1 MYNHMVLSALMGG
14 NFEPSKLFSS
24 IYVYI
29 EGRISACF
37 RRWYSP
43 FSCFQ
48 ISSFSE
54 EQMQGNAEKITKK
67 GFLMR
72 FFSAATGNFSFQIDT
87 ILPYYN
93 INR

>member
-1 MYNHMVLSALMGG
+1 MYNHLVLSALRGG
-14 NFEPSKLFSS
+14 NFESSKLFSS

-54 EQMQGNAEKITKK
+54 EQMQGNEEKITKK

-72 FFSAATGNFSFQIDT
+72 FLAREQEIFSSQIDT
-87 ILPYYN
+87 IYL
-93 INR
+93 III

>member
-1 MYNHMVLSALMGG
+1 MG
-14 NFEPSKLFSS
+14 
-24 IYVYI
+24 VYI
-29 EGRISACF
+29 KGRISACF

-54 EQMQGNAEKITKK
+54 EQMQGNEEKITKK

-72 FFSAATGNFSFQIDT
+72 FFSAGAGNF
-87 ILPYYN
+87 
-93 INR
+93 

>member
-1 MYNHMVLSALMGG
+1 MYNHLILSALIVMV
-14 NFEPSKLFSS
+14 FEPSKILSS

-48 ISSFSE
+48 ISSFSV
-54 EQMQGNAEKITKK
+54 EQMQGNEEKITKK
-67 GFLMR
+67 GFSVR
-72 FFSAATGNFSFQIDT
+72 VFSAETGIF
-87 ILPYYN
+87 
-93 INR
+93 

>member
-1 MYNHMVLSALMGG
+1 MYNYLTLSVLGGG
-14 NFEPSKLFSS
+14 NFEPSKLVSS
-24 IYVYI
+24 MGVYI

-54 EQMQGNAEKITKK
+54 E
-67 GFLMR
+67 
-72 FFSAATGNFSFQIDT
+72 
-87 ILPYYN
+87 
-93 INR
+93 

>member
-1 MYNHMVLSALMGG
+1 MYNYLILSVLGGG
-14 NFEPSKLFSS
+14 NFELSKLVSS
-24 IYVYI
+24 MGVYI

-54 EQMQGNAEKITKK
+54 EQMQGNEEKITKN
-67 GFLMR
+67 GYLMR
-72 FFSAATGNFSFQIDT
+72 VFSAATGNF
-87 ILPYYN
+87 
-93 INR
+93 

>member
-1 MYNHMVLSALMGG
+1 MYNYLTLSALGGG
-14 NFEPSKLFSS
+14 NFEPSKLVSS
-24 IYVYI
+24 MGVYI

-54 EQMQGNAEKITKK
+54 EQMQGNEEKITKK

-72 FFSAATGNFSFQIDT
+72 FLAREQEIFSSQIDT
-87 ILPYYN
+87 IYL
-93 INR
+93 III

>member
-1 MYNHMVLSALMGG
+1 MYNHLILSALIVMV
-14 NFEPSKLFSS
+14 FEPSKILSS

-37 RRWYSP
+37 RHWYSP

-48 ISSFSE
+48 ISSFSV
-54 EQMQGNAEKITKK
+54 EQMQGNEEKITKK

-72 FFSAATGNFSFQIDT
+72 FFSAATGIF
-87 ILPYYN
+87 
-93 INR
+93 

>member
-1 MYNHMVLSALMGG
+1 MYNYLVLSALGGG

-29 EGRISACF
+29 KGRISACF

-54 EQMQGNAEKITKK
+54 EQMQGNEEKITKK

-72 FFSAATGNFSFQIDT
+72 FFSAGAGNF
-87 ILPYYN
+87 
-93 INR
+93 

>member
-1 MYNHMVLSALMGG
+1 MYNYLLLSALRGGG

-54 EQMQGNAEKITKK
+54 EQMQGNEEKITKK

-72 FFSAATGNFSFQIDT
+72 FFNAATGIF
-87 ILPYYN
+87 
-93 INR
+93 

>member
-1 MYNHMVLSALMGG
+1 MVLSALMGG

-37 RRWYSP
+37 RRWYSS

-48 ISSFSE
+48 ISSFSV
-54 EQMQGNAEKITKK
+54 EQMQGNEEKITKK
-67 GFLMR
+67 GFSVR
-72 FFSAATGNFSFQIDT
+72 VFSADTGIF
-87 ILPYYN
+87 
-93 INR
+93 

>member
-1 MYNHMVLSALMGG
+1 MYNHLILSALIVMV
-14 NFEPSKLFSS
+14 FEPSKILSR

-43 FSCFQ
+43 FLCFQ
-48 ISSFSE
+48 ISSFSV
-54 EQMQGNAEKITKK
+54 EQMQGNEEKITKK

>member
-1 MYNHMVLSALMGG
+1 MG
-14 NFEPSKLFSS
+14 
-24 IYVYI
+24 VYI

-48 ISSFSE
+48 ISSFSV
-54 EQMQGNAEKITKK
+54 EQMQGNEEKITKN

-72 FFSAATGNFSFQIDT
+72 FLARQQEIFSFQIDT
-87 ILPYYN
+87 IYL
-93 INR
+93 III

>member
-1 MYNHMVLSALMGG
+1 MYNYLTLSVLGGG
-14 NFEPSKLFSS
+14 NFEPSKLVSS
-24 IYVYI
+24 MDVYI
-29 EGRISACF
+29 KGRILAFF

-54 EQMQGNAEKITKK
+54 EQMQGNEEKITKK

-72 FFSAATGNFSFQIDT
+72 FFSAATGIFSFQIDT
-87 ILPYYN
+87 ISPYYN
-93 INR
+93 RNR

>member
-1 MYNHMVLSALMGG
+1 MYNYLLLSALRGD
-14 NFEPSKLFSS
+14 FEPSKLFSS

-29 EGRISACF
+29 KGRISACF

-54 EQMQGNAEKITKK
+54 EQMQGNEEKITKK
-67 GFLMR
+67 GFSVR
-72 FFSAATGNFSFQIDT
+72 VFSAETGIF
-87 ILPYYN
+87 
-93 INR
+93 

>member
-1 MYNHMVLSALMGG
+1 MG
-14 NFEPSKLFSS
+14 
-24 IYVYI
+24 VYI

-54 EQMQGNAEKITKK
+54 EQMQENEEKITKK

-72 FFSAATGNFSFQIDT
+72 FFSAGTGFF
-87 ILPYYN
+87 
-93 INR
+93 